1 MVTVPVRLAALGF
14 AAKLR
19 PTVPFAEPEAPLLTV
34 IHAAFEEAVQEQ
46 PEVEDTPTEDVEA
59 ELPTERLF
67 EPSVYWHAAAAW
79 VTVTVWPATVTVP
92 VRLLVLVFALTASV
106 TLPLP
111 EPEEPEVIV
120 IQLAL
125 EEAVHEQP
133 ELDETDAER
142 EVPAAGAERE
152 VAFTV

>member
-1 MVTVPVRLAALGF
+1 M
-14 AAKLR
+14 
-19 PTVPFAEPEAPLLTV
+19 
-34 IHAAFEEAVQEQ
+34 
-46 PEVEDTPTEDVEA
+46 
-59 ELPTERLF
+59 
-67 EPSVYWHAAAAW
+67 
-79 VTVTVWPATVTVP
+79 P

-111 EPEEPEVIV
+111 EPEEPEDIV

-133 ELDETDAER
+133 ELDETDVER
-142 EVPAAGAERE
+142 EVPAADAERE